1 MKPEAKAALAEL
13 KALGAQKTIMLTGD
27 RKEQAE
33 LTAGFLNVDEVRSDL
48 LPQQKVENLLTVK
61 QTGVTVFVGD
71 GINDGPVLA
80 AADLGIAMGMG
91 SDLATQTA
99 DMVLMSNNL
108 KGITA
113 AIRACRKGMR
123 IARGNIVFILLV
135 KALVLVLGA
144 LGYAPMAAA
153 IFADVGVTL
162 ITVLN
167 SLRILKVRKESR
179 R

>member
-1 MKPEAKAALAEL
+1 M
-13 KALGAQKTIMLTGD
+13 
-27 RKEQAE
+27 
-33 LTAGFLNVDEVRSDL
+33 
-48 LPQQKVENLLTVK
+48 ENLLTVK
-61 QTGVTVFVGD
+61 QSGVTVFVGD

-144 LGYAPMAAA
+144 LGLSLIHICQALPCGRRY
-153 IFADVGVTL
+153 FAGGQPATTPEGQRAFRENPLFLSVEKG
-162 ITVLN
+162 
-167 SLRILKVRKESR
+167 R